1 MTPSA
6 GAATLQQDPALLVHA
21 YVDGELDLANA
32 LAVKHQID
40 GDPALAAE
48 AANASALQKLLRERF
63 PREPVPDNLRARIN
77 AKLGRTPRSA
87 SRPTWQALAA
97 SVLLAVAISSGLTW
111 LAVRGPMGDAGAPL
125 VEEVVLGSHLRAL
138 MASKPTEVSSSER
151 HTVKPWFNGR
161 IAQAPRVID
170 LASEGFPLVG
180 ARIDVIGT
188 KPVPALVYGRRLHV
202 ISLSAIPTAD
212 APTDP
217 TLRRSINGYNLV
229 SWNDG
234 GVTYWAASDLNPA
247 ELVTFAK
254 LFRAAPG

>member
-1 MTPSA
+1 M
-6 GAATLQQDPALLVHA
+6 
-21 YVDGELDLANA
+21 
-32 LAVKHQID
+32 
-40 GDPALAAE
+40 
-48 AANASALQKLLRERF
+48 
-63 PREPVPDNLRARIN
+63 
-77 AKLGRTPRSA
+77 
-87 SRPTWQALAA
+87 
-97 SVLLAVAISSGLTW
+97 
-111 LAVRGPMGDAGAPL
+111 
-125 VEEVVLGSHLRAL
+125 
-138 MASKPTEVSSSER
+138 
-151 HTVKPWFNGR
+151 KPWFNGR

-202 ISLSAIPTAD
+202 ISLSAIQMAD

>member
-1 MTPSA
+1 M
-6 GAATLQQDPALLVHA
+6 
-21 YVDGELDLANA
+21 
-32 LAVKHQID
+32 
-40 GDPALAAE
+40 
-48 AANASALQKLLRERF
+48 
-63 PREPVPDNLRARIN
+63 
-77 AKLGRTPRSA
+77 
-87 SRPTWQALAA
+87 
-97 SVLLAVAISSGLTW
+97 
-111 LAVRGPMGDAGAPL
+111 
-125 VEEVVLGSHLRAL
+125 
-138 MASKPTEVSSSER
+138 SSSER

-202 ISLSAIPTAD
+202 ISLSALAD

-247 ELVTFAK
+247 DLVTFAK

>member
-1 MTPSA
+1 
-6 GAATLQQDPALLVHA
+6 
-21 YVDGELDLANA
+21 
-32 LAVKHQID
+32 
-40 GDPALAAE
+40 
-48 AANASALQKLLRERF
+48 
-63 PREPVPDNLRARIN
+63 
-77 AKLGRTPRSA
+77 
-87 SRPTWQALAA
+87 
-97 SVLLAVAISSGLTW
+97 
-111 LAVRGPMGDAGAPL
+111 
-125 VEEVVLGSHLRAL
+125 
-138 MASKPTEVSSSER
+138 VSSSER

-170 LASEGFPLVG
+170 LASEGFPLVVG

-202 ISLSAIPTAD
+202 ISLSAIQMAN

>member
-1 MTPSA
+1 MTPSG
-6 GAATLQQDPALLVHA
+6 GAATSQQDPTLLVHA

-32 LAVKHQID
+32 LTVKQRID
-40 GDPALAAE
+40 ADPALAAE
-48 AANASALQKLLRERF
+48 LANTSALQKILRERF
-63 PREPVPDNLRARIN
+63 PREPVPENLRKRID
-77 AKLGRTPRSA
+77 AKLGLTPRWA

-97 SVLLAVAISSGLTW
+97 SVLLAVAISSASTW
-111 LAVRGPMGDAGAPL
+111 FAVRGPMGDAGTPL

-161 IAQAPRVID
+161 IAEAPRVID

-188 KPVPALVYGRRLHV
+188 KPVPALVYSRRLHV
-202 ISLSAIPTAD
+202 ISLSAVQTAD
-212 APTDP
+212 AATEPA
-217 TLRRSINGYNLV
+217 LRRSINGYNLV
-229 SWNDG
+229 SWNDR

-247 ELVTFAK
+247 ELITFAK

>member
-1 MTPSA
+1 
-6 GAATLQQDPALLVHA
+6 
-21 YVDGELDLANA
+21 
-32 LAVKHQID
+32 
-40 GDPALAAE
+40 
-48 AANASALQKLLRERF
+48 
-63 PREPVPDNLRARIN
+63 
-77 AKLGRTPRSA
+77 
-87 SRPTWQALAA
+87 
-97 SVLLAVAISSGLTW
+97 
-111 LAVRGPMGDAGAPL
+111 
-125 VEEVVLGSHLRAL
+125 
-138 MASKPTEVSSSER
+138 VSSSER

-161 IAQAPRVID
+161 IAQAPRVVD

-202 ISLSAIPTAD
+202 ISLSAIQMAN